1 MSIATLPADG
11 TRAAFADILPPIP
24 DNGTPTA
31 RLHFDSL
38 GELAAAIPDSPRKGR
53 PGSAWIDDN
62 DRDFYG
68 VTLTE
73 ARRLARD
80 GWQEGAER
88 VQPLL
93 DRVKTARPT
102 RKALTRWDV
111 AGAVP
116 SIPRY
121 LAGNPLHMRTR
132 QISATS
138 QQPIIT
144 LISST
149 SAPWWTETATFERL
163 ACAAAAIVD
172 RLEDAGFRVEIIAG
186 RRESSDPSG
195 AGTASGAN
203 NARGHRSEMFFR
215 VKAAQDS
222 LDLARVAFGI
232 GHPSVHRRLLFAAG
246 NSHPAFDASLG
257 DSQGFAVGL
266 PPLERPPGAYI
277 LPALAHLEKQVRHD
291 PVAVFDH
298 VIETL
303 KAQGCPGLE

>member
-1 MSIATLPADG
+1 MIATLPADG
-11 TRAAFADILPPIP
+11 SRAAFADILPPIP
-24 DNGTPTA
+24 VVEGTTIA

-38 GELAAAIPDSPRKGR
+38 SELVELTPEKQTREGRDSD
-53 PGSAWIDDN
+53 AWTSSDKE
-62 DRDFYG
+62 FYG
-68 VTLTE
+68 ISMRE

-111 AGAVP
+111 AGATP

-132 QISATS
+132 QTS
-138 QQPIIT
+138 QTNQQPIVT
-144 LISST
+144 LISGT
-149 SAPWWTETATFERL
+149 SAPWWTGTGTFERL

-186 RRESSDPSG
+186 RRESNDSTG

-203 NARGHRSEMFFR
+203 NCKGDRSEMFFR

-232 GHPSVHRRLLFAAG
+232 GHPAVHRRLLFAAG
-246 NSHPAFDASLG
+246 LSHPAFDASLG
-257 DSQGFAVGL
+257 WDQGFAVGL
-266 PPLERPPGAYI
+266 PPLDRPPGAYV
-277 LPALAHLEKQVRHD
+277 LPALPTLEKQVTHD

-298 VIETL
+298 VLATL
-303 KAQGCPGLE
+303 KEQGCPGLE

>member
-1 MSIATLPADG
+1 MIATLPADG
-11 TRAAFADILPPIP
+11 SRAAFADILPPIP
-24 DNGTPTA
+24 DNGTRTA

-38 GELAAAIPDSPRKGR
+38 SELAALIPDSPRKGR
-53 PGSAWIDDN
+53 PGSAWTEKDDIS
-62 DRDFYG
+62 FYG
-68 VTLTE
+68 VTMTE

-116 SIPRY
+116 SVPRY

-132 QISATS
+132 QISATT

-149 SAPWWTETATFERL
+149 SAPWWTATDTFERL

-186 RRESSDPSG
+186 RRESDNPSG
-195 AGTASGAN
+195 AGAATGEN
-203 NARGHRSEMFFR
+203 NALGHRCEMFFR

-246 NSHPAFDASLG
+246 VSHPAFDESLRTN
-257 DSQGFAVGL
+257 QGYAVGL
-266 PPLERPPGAYI
+266 PPLERPPGAYV
-277 LPALAHLEKQVRHD
+277 LPALAHLEKQVKHD